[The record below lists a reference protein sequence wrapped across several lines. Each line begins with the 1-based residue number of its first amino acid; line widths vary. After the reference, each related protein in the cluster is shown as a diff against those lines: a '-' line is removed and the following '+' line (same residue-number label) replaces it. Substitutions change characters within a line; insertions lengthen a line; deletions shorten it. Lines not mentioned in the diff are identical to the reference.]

1 MLTEF
6 LKSKHVIF
14 DLHVNNKK
22 HLFQELSFKS
32 SLIDKNIDDKELFN
46 GIINREKLGNT
57 YIGNGA
63 AIPSAMLENLS
74 NTFILFSVLTKPI
87 DYNLDDQKKVDI
99 ICLVVSPKKSTSKHL
114 YFLSNFSRILK
125 HDEITKRIRGCDNP
139 DSLKAVIM
147 NFNLSSA
154 A

>member
-1 MLTEF
+1 MLSEF

-14 DLHVNNKK
+14 GLHVNNKK

-32 SLIDKNIDDKELFN
+32 SLIDKNIDYKILFN
-46 GIINREKLGNT
+46 AIIQREKLGNT

-63 AIPSAMLENLS
+63 AIPSAMLENIS
-74 NTFILFSVLTKPI
+74 NTFVLFTVLTKPI
-87 DYNLDDQKKVDI
+87 DYNSEDNKAVDI
-99 ICLVVSPKKSTSKHL
+99 VCLVVSPKQSTSKHL

-139 DSLKAVIM
+139 DSIKAVIM
-147 NFNLSSA
+147 NFHLSSA

>member
-1 MLTEF
+1 MLSEF
-6 LKSKHVIF
+6 LEPKHVLF

-32 SLIDKNIDDKELFN
+32 SMIDKKIDYKKLFN
-46 GIINREKLGNT
+46 GIIKREKLGNT

-63 AIPSAMLENLS
+63 AIPSAILENVS
-74 NTFILFSVLTKPI
+74 NTFVLFSVLTKPI
-87 DYNLDDQKKVDI
+87 DYNLENKNKVDI
-99 ICLVVSPKKSTSKHL
+99 ICLLVSPKQSTSKHL

-147 NFNLSSA
+147 NFHLSSA

>member
-1 MLTEF
+1 MLSEF
-6 LKSKHVIF
+6 LKPKHVIF
-14 DLHVNNKK
+14 DHNVNNKK

-32 SLIDKNIDDKELFN
+32 SLLNRNINDKELFN
-46 GIINREKLGNT
+46 SIIQREKLGNT
-57 YIGNGA
+57 YIGSGA
-63 AIPSAMLENLS
+63 AMPSAMLENIS
-74 NTFILFSVLTKPI
+74 NTFVLFSILTKPI
-87 DYNLDDQKKVDI
+87 NYNSENDNGVDI

-147 NFNLSSA
+147 NFHLSSA

>member
-1 MLTEF
+1 MLSE
-6 LKSKHVIF
+6 LLNPKHVIF

-32 SLIDKNIDDKELFN
+32 SLIDKNIDEKKLFN
-46 GIINREKLGNT
+46 GIIQREKLGNT

-63 AIPSAMLENLS
+63 AIPSAMLENVH
-74 NTFILFSVLTKPI
+74 NTFVLFSILTKPI
-87 DYNLDDQKKVDI
+87 DYNLQGNKTVDI
-99 ICLVVSPKKSTSKHL
+99 ICLIVSPKQSTSKHL

-125 HDEITKRIRGCDNP
+125 HNEITKKIRGCDNP
-139 DSLKAVIM
+139 DSLKAIIM
-147 NFNLSSA
+147 NFHLSSA

>member
-1 MLTEF
+1 MLSE
-6 LKSKHVIF
+6 LLNPNHVIF

-32 SLIDKNIDDKELFN
+32 SLIDKNIDEKKLFN
-46 GIINREKLGNT
+46 GIVQREKLGNT

-63 AIPSAMLENLS
+63 AIPSAMLENVY
-74 NTFILFSVLTKPI
+74 NTFVLFSVLTKPI
-87 DYNLDDQKKVDI
+87 DYNSEGNKAVDI
-99 ICLVVSPKKSTSKHL
+99 ICLVVSPKQSTSKHL

-125 HDEITKRIRGCDNP
+125 HNEITKKIRGCDNP
-139 DSLKAVIM
+139 DSLKAIIM
-147 NFNLSSA
+147 NFHLSSA

>member
-1 MLTEF
+1 MLSEF
-6 LKSKHVIF
+6 LKPKHIIF
-14 DLHVNNKK
+14 NLNVNNKK

-32 SLIDKNIDDKELFN
+32 SLIDKNIDDKQLFN
-46 GIINREKLGNT
+46 GIIQREKLGNT

-63 AIPSAMLENLS
+63 ALPSAMLENVP
-74 NTFILFSVLTKPI
+74 NTFVLFSLLTKPI
-87 DYNLDDQKKVDI
+87 DYNSEDKKWVDI
-99 ICLVVSPKKSTSKHL
+99 ICLLVSPKKSTSKHL

-139 DSLKAVIM
+139 DSLTAVIT
-147 NFNLSSA
+147 NFHLSSA